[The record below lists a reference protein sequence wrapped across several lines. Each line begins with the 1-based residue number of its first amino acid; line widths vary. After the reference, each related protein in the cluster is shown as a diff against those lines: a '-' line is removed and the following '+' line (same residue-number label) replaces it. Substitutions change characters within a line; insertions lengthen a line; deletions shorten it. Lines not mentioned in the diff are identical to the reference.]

1 MRGCINKFCEATSAL
16 IDWSSVTIYNMS
28 QGLQRLY
35 MIDEHKVL

>member
-1 MRGCINKFCEATSAL
+1 MRGCINKFYEATSAL
-16 IDWSSVTIYNMS
+16 SDWSSVTIYNMS